1 MGAERRLR
9 EQLSR
14 MYEKRYDVLNEERSL
29 RFGLGKGDRFDVQ
42 PNIQD
47 AGGV

>member
-1 MGAERRLR
+1 
-9 EQLSR
+9 
-14 MYEKRYDVLNEERSL
+14 MYEKRYDALNEERSL
-29 RFGLGKGDRFDVQ
+29 RFEKGDRFDVQ